1 MLGPLRSVHS
11 PVRRSKN
18 CCSNRTSNVE
28 LADLLRLSSLH
39 NSSMRFLRAFFI
51 AIFTAFVG
59 CLLAVFVG
67 DYLTRLAHVPEMEG
81 QRGMTVFF
89 LCVPLG
95 ILAGLII
102 GIISSILVRRQALA
116 GFFIAQGWALLIVC
130 VVAGLLVGVPYVLSD
145 KPPRIDGKRVELQF
159 ELRAP
164 PAFQI
169 PDQPNGYSIR
179 VSLYTDNQQS
189 RFAFIDWSGI
199 TKDADHIT
207 IPGNVPLLTHS
218 KARSLLAS
226 IGNEPAASQFIELKI
241 PPAPGKQDESWS
253 EWIFATQRAVLV
265 RYLSLNDLPCDIAF
279 ARLIDSTA
287 TVGA

>member
-89 LCVPLG
+89 LCMPLG

-130 VVAGLLVGVPYVLSD
+130 GVAGLLVGVPYVLSD

-189 RFAFIDWSGI
+189 RFAFIDWNGI
-199 TKDADHIT
+199 TKDANHIT

-226 IGNEPAASQFIELKI
+226 IGNEPAGSQFIELKI
-241 PPAPGKQDESWS
+241 PPAPRKQDESWS
-253 EWIFATQRAVLV
+253 EWIFATQRADLGPVPEPERFAV
-265 RYLSLNDLPCDIAF
+265 RY
-279 ARLIDSTA
+279 RVR
-287 TVGA
+287 TVD